1 MGEYYKKN
9 YKINHLNSNYNRS
22 LAKAYAEKYAL
33 TPNTNMYPYFENDDC
48 ANFVSQVL
56 RAGGMLEE
64 GSDWDRVESWFCR
77 TNSTESLSNISI
89 TWRAARYFRRYFGN
103 EDGFGENKAAMYI
116 ETTARKVLY
125 NFKEIYAFLD
135 IGDVIQYGSTYS
147 KIPYHTQVI
156 VDKKFNPVIGRYD
169 LFMAQH
175 TKNAVDVSFY
185 NYLSRFEDKEIRPV
199 YIYKIKMDT

>member
-1 MGEYYKKN
+1 MMDLLKFCFFFFQ
-9 YKINHLNSNYNRS
+9 
-22 LAKAYAEKYAL
+22 AEDGIRDIGVTGVQTCAL
-33 TPNTNMYPYFENDDC
+33 PIYC

-56 RAGGMLEE
+56 RAGGMPEE

-77 TNSTESLSNISI
+77 TNSTENLSNISI

-116 ETTARKVLY
+116 ETTAKKVLY

-169 LFMAQH
+169 LFMAQ
-175 TKNAVDVSFY
+175 
-185 NYLSRFEDKEIRPV
+185 
-199 YIYKIKMDT
+199 